1 MVWVNLQNTVLS
13 VSICCVRYVEFV
25 IFVLVIIIRA
35 VAIFRMM
42 KLETSSF
49 HNPQP
54 ACRASD
60 WG

>member
-49 HNPQP
+49 SNPQS